1 MENIE
6 GAGGGPL
13 TVNTKG
19 STLKKMALFRGGG
32 PLRSKESDVS
42 GQDQLTW

>member
-19 STLKKMALFRGGG
+19 STLKKKAGG

-42 GQDQLTW
+42 GQDQFTW